1 MPALNISNIKDAK
14 FGSTDLSAVYKG
26 STLIWDG
33 VAGELVLTRAYF
45 KFRKSSSA
53 CTRGLSRFDLRV
65 LVTHTYDDPGRQ
77 FNIQYDLNNGVGWQG
92 SESNWVSDIYTTP
105 GVPFDVYGAGVC
117 LNTSSDEF
125 NVPCR
130 MRFKL
135 SDGTVTNWSYIH
147 VRSHEVPPD
156 LVFESELEDG

>member
-33 VAGELVLTRAYF
+33 VAGELLLTRAYF
-45 KFRKSSSA
+45 KLNNSSSG
-53 CTRGLSRFDLRV
+53 CTRGTSRFDLRV
-65 LVTHTYDDPGRQ
+65 LGTHTYDDPGRQ
-77 FNIQYDLNNGVGWQG
+77 YNIQYDLNNGFGWQG
-92 SESNWVSDIYTTP
+92 SESNWVSDTYTTP
-105 GVPFDVYGAGVC
+105 GVPFDIFGAPLC
-117 LNTSSDEF
+117 INTSTAEF

-135 SDGTVTNWSYIH
+135 SDGNVTNWSYVH
-147 VRSHEVPPD
+147 VRSHEVPLD